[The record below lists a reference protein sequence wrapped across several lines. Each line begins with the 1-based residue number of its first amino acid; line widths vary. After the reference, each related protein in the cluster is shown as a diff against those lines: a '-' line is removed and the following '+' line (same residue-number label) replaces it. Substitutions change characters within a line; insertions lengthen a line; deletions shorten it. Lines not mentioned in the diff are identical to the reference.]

1 MQHLAWFLEI
11 KRARDAEKMCEVV
24 PLSADH
30 ALNREKE
37 FP

>member
-1 MQHLAWFLEI
+1 ME
-11 KRARDAEKMCEVV
+11 RARDAEKKCEVA

-30 ALNREKE
+30 GLKREKE